1 MDKYSFLN
9 AAHTVYFAELY
20 EKYKQD
26 PDSVEPS
33 WRAFFQGYD
42 FGSETFGINGEVID
56 GVTTQVPEHVLKEFQ
71 VVKLIDGYRTR
82 GHLFTKTNP
91 VRKRRK
97 YAPTLDI
104 ENFGLDNSDLDTIF
118 NAGDIL
124 GIGPQSL
131 REIRKHLEDIYC
143 DSIGIEYMYIRK
155 PQEIQWIQNKL
166 NQNDNHGEFS
176 VVEKKHIL
184 RKLNEAVSFE
194 NFLHT
199 KYVGQK
205 RFSLEGN
212 ESLIPA
218 LDALIEK
225 AASNGVK
232 EFVMGMAHRLSLIH
246 I

>member
-26 PDSVEPS
+26 PDSIEPS
-33 WRAFFQGYD
+33 WRAFFQGND
-42 FGSETFGINGEVID
+42 FGSETFGINGEVVD

-91 VRKRRK
+91 VRNRRK

-104 ENFGLDNSDLDTIF
+104 ENFGLEKSDLDTIF

-124 GIGPQSL
+124 GIGPQTL

-143 DSIGIEYMYIRK
+143 DSIGVVNTVPFYQMNVQLLV
-155 PQEIQWIQNKL
+155 PH
-166 NQNDNHGEFS
+166 NHVVKALLSHLEFS
-176 VVEKKHIL
+176 IY
-184 RKLNEAVSFE
+184 
-194 NFLHT
+194 FLHL
-199 KYVGQK
+199 KYTGQ
-205 RFSLEGN
+205 S
-212 ESLIPA
+212 
-218 LDALIEK
+218 
-225 AASNGVK
+225 
-232 EFVMGMAHRLSLIH
+232 
-246 I
+246 